1 MKRVYCMALAA
12 MMGIGAYAQSMQMEE
27 YFDYADRV
35 GTPLITDTVAKS
47 DNFDGVTG
55 WSTQANNAAGATRFY
70 IAEDPLEYEGYVGS
84 GIGNALQFRPEEKAG
99 QAVFKPYAHGTKN
112 DSTIYIAFL
121 IRFEDNGQDC
131 TGSDYFWG
139 MKLENKADDSN
150 FGARIFAKVEHEI
163 NGHSMKGEEISMG
176 IVKNSGGS
184 TTWVT
189 NDGPFLTFDET
200 YLFVVKY
207 HVGVLNGATA
217 DEEAGHYDDEM
228 WLYINPTIGT
238 EAENKPALYNADPN
252 CKDFW
257 RLTSKGTEMGSARTI
272 YLRSGDAGSM
282 PQYTIDGIRAAN
294 TWEEVLPI
302 QEGLS
307 SIEETHVKAIK
318 TIRNGQIIITRGEK
332 TYSVLGTEL

>member
-70 IAEDPLEYEGYVGS
+70 IAENPLEYEGYVGS

-121 IRFEDNGQDC
+121 IRFEDNGLDC

-139 MKLENKADDSN
+139 MKLENKAEDTN

-163 NGHSMKGEEISMG
+163 KGQSMKGEEITMG
-176 IVKNSGGS
+176 IV
-184 TTWVT
+184 
-189 NDGPFLTFDET
+189 
-200 YLFVVKY
+200 
-207 HVGVLNGATA
+207 
-217 DEEAGHYDDEM
+217 
-228 WLYINPTIGT
+228 
-238 EAENKPALYNADPN
+238 
-252 CKDFW
+252 
-257 RLTSKGTEMGSARTI
+257 
-272 YLRSGDAGSM
+272 
-282 PQYTIDGIRAAN
+282 
-294 TWEEVLPI
+294 
-302 QEGLS
+302 
-307 SIEETHVKAIK
+307 
-318 TIRNGQIIITRGEK
+318 
-332 TYSVLGTEL
+332 